1 MQIDFYEEFP
11 DYKNLKKL
19 NLIKFPSK
27 LFIAEKSIENFQK
40 WEKYVRKINKKVK
53 CIYWSVI
60 DNSYWI
66 SPFSNTKDLNE
77 LFTDLKK
84 IENPILIDLEF
95 PLKKKMILKNLFSF
109 FKNKRII
116 EDFFKKNK
124 KRITTA
130 QYPLSHISFFQKIL
144 GLNYNI
150 KTHKSL
156 MWYSSMN
163 SEKLNKKIKKELT
176 KIKNKEDYS
185 VSLGTIAVGVLGN
198 EPILLPEKLEK
209 NLEFVKDKGF
219 NRVIIFRLEGLNRK
233 YLNVINKF
241 IK

>member
-1 MQIDFYEEFP
+1 
-11 DYKNLKKL
+11 
-19 NLIKFPSK
+19 
-27 LFIAEKSIENFQK
+27 
-40 WEKYVRKINKKVK
+40 
-53 CIYWSVI
+53 
-60 DNSYWI
+60 
-66 SPFSNTKDLNE
+66 
-77 LFTDLKK
+77 
-84 IENPILIDLEF
+84 
-95 PLKKKMILKNLFSF
+95 
-109 FKNKRII
+109 
-116 EDFFKKNK
+116 
-124 KRITTA
+124 
-130 QYPLSHISFFQKIL
+130 
-144 GLNYNI
+144 
-150 KTHKSL
+150 

-219 NRVIIFRLEGLNRK
+219 NRVIIFRLEGLNRE